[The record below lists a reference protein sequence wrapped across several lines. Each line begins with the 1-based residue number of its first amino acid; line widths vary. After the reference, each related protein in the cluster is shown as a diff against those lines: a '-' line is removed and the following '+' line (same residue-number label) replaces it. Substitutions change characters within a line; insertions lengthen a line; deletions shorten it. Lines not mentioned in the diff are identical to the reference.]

1 MNKNSQI
8 SPLLKQLAIQC
19 EEADKAPLGL
29 KSTYKKIAACSKTVQ
44 QLVALGLTV
53 DQSFDGANLL
63 RN

>member
-1 MNKNSQI
+1 MNHTKIPN
-8 SPLLKQLAIQC
+8 LLKQLAIQC

-44 QLVALGLTV
+44 QLVSLGLTV
-53 DQSFDGANLL
+53 DEAFDGANLL